1 MTTMFVAQ
9 SGGSG
14 AAGGGAG
21 SLILL
26 VGMFVAMYFLM
37 IRPQQKRARAAQAL
51 ARSVEV
57 GDRIETVAG
66 MFGSIKGAT
75 DDTVDVEISS
85 GVVVTMS
92 RAAIRR
98 KVSE

>member
-1 MTTMFVAQ
+1 MTTMFAAQ

-14 AAGGGAG
+14 AAGGAG

-75 DDTVDVEISS
+75 DDTVEVEISS

-92 RAAIRR
+92 RGAIRR
-98 KVSE
+98 KVTE

>member
-1 MTTMFVAQ
+1 MTTIFVAQ

-14 AAGGGAG
+14 AAGSAG

-26 VGMFVAMYFLM
+26 VGMFAAMYFLM

-57 GDRIETVAG
+57 GDKIETVAG
-66 MFGSIKGAT
+66 MFGSIKATT

-92 RAAIRR
+92 RGAVRR
-98 KVSE
+98 KVTE